1 MKDAR
6 GHGSN
11 SRGGQQAVTDW
22 RTHGGQRAAADW
34 RGSHLAAHQSGVD
47 MIGRLKKYGKI
58 GAAIYA
64 GQALAGTAAGIGW
77 ALFHTGVL

>member
-1 MKDAR
+1 MKDAK

-11 SRGGQQAVTDW
+11 ARGGQQAAENW
-22 RTHGGQRAAADW
+22 RVKNHRA
-34 RGSHLAAHQSGVD
+34 LPAHQTGVD
-47 MIGRLKKYGKI
+47 VIGHVKKYGKI

-64 GQALAGTAAGIGW
+64 GQALAGAATGIGW

>member
-1 MKDAR
+1 MKDSK
-6 GHGSN
+6 GHGSDPK
-11 SRGGQQAVTDW
+11 GAAHQQ
-22 RTHGGQRAAADW
+22 AADW

-47 MIGRLKKYGKI
+47 MVGRLKKYGKI

-64 GQALAGTAAGIGW
+64 GQALAGAAAGVGW